1 MSKIRPDVFNPQCDS
16 RQVLNL
22 LGDRWSMLVIYA
34 LSFGIDRHG
43 ELKRKIGGISQKML
57 TQTLR
62 ALERDGIV
70 KRRVYPV
77 VPPRVEYRLTPL
89 GRTLL
94 DPLKAICRWS
104 ETHLAQVRAA
114 RELASSPPTSSASSR
129 QPT

>member
-1 MSKIRPDVFNPQCDS
+1 MVIRMTMCHDHAGKG
-16 RQVLNL
+16 L
-22 LGDRWSMLVIYA
+22 A
-34 LSFGIDRHG
+34 LSFGIGRHG
-43 ELKRKIGGISQKML
+43 QLKRKIGGISQKML

-77 VPPRVEYRLTPL
+77 IPPRVEYRLTPL

-104 ETHLAQVRAA
+104 ETHLPQVHAA
-114 RELASSPPTSSASSR
+114 RELASARASSHGHA
-129 QPT
+129 